1 MFNRFAIAAAVAATM
16 FGLAGAGAS
25 LLGTSGSATAVQQTN
40 AISATCQPGNVNFAN
55 VASDNDVVSTRLF
68 QQSIESQC
76 GGNFVQVALT
86 MTNGAVAY
94 SNTVWIPTS
103 NVTSPTQES
112 FLLGGSTDLAAY
124 GYAVYGED
132 LYPQFPA
139 GVLICG
145 VQSTTIT
152 IAGQIDTPSASPAT
166 DKAGS
171 VTGTLPTSC

>member
-1 MFNRFAIAAAVAATM
+1 MFKRFAIAAAVGATM

-55 VASDNDVVSTRLF
+55 VVSGTKVVSTRLF

-76 GGNFVQVALT
+76 GGNFVQAAL
-86 MTNGAVAY
+86 
-94 SNTVWIPTS
+94 PTT
-103 NVTSPTQES
+103 NVTSPGQEAW
-112 FLLGGSTDLAAY
+112 LLPANANLATY

-139 GVLICG
+139 GVLACA
-145 VQSTTIT
+145 VASTTLT
-152 IAGQIDTPSASPAT
+152 IAGQIDTPAGNPAT
-166 DKAGS
+166 NSAGS
-171 VTGTLPTSC
+171 VTGTLPTSCSES

>member
-1 MFNRFAIAAAVAATM
+1 MFKRFAIAAAVGATM

-55 VASDNDVVSTRLF
+55 VVSGTKVVSTRLF

-76 GGNFVQVALT
+76 GGNFVQAALT
-86 MTNGAVAY
+86 MTNGAVAS

-103 NVTSPTQES
+103 NVTSPGQEAW
-112 FLLGGSTDLAAY
+112 LLPANANLATY

-132 LYPQFPA
+132 LYPQYPA
-139 GVLICG
+139 GVL
-145 VQSTTIT
+145 
-152 IAGQIDTPSASPAT
+152 
-166 DKAGS
+166 
-171 VTGTLPTSC
+171 

>member
-1 MFNRFAIAAAVAATM
+1 MFNRFAIAAAVGATM

-40 AISATCQPGNVNFAN
+40 AISATCQPGNLNFAN
-55 VASDNDVVSTRLF
+55 VVSGSDVTSTRLF

-76 GGNFVQVALT
+76 GGNFVQVALQLT
-86 MTNGAVAY
+86 GGAVAY

-103 NVTSPTQES
+103 NVTSPSQEA
-112 FLLGGSTDLAAY
+112 FLLGGSTNLAAY
-124 GYAVYGED
+124 GYALYGND

-139 GVLICG
+139 DVLACA
-145 VQSTTIT
+145 VQSTTLT
-152 IAGQIDTPSASPAT
+152 IAGQIDTPAASPAT
-166 DKAGS
+166 DEAGS